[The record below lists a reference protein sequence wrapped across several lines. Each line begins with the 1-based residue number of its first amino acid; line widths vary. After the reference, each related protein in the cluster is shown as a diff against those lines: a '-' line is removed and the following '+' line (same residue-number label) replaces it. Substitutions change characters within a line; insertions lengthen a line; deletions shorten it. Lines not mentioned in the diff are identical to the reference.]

1 MRAKQLRIVGVFS
14 VAIVLAGGMG
24 GGVSPASGAATTC
37 LGDVAGVGL
46 SESDLSKEELTD
58 LTRIASDEGIGADE
72 AVQRFGWQNGFALA
86 ATTVEERF
94 PSVFSGSEVTS
105 EWPAVAT
112 IRFKGIV
119 PVGVEAL
126 LATVPPGVCVVL
138 EPGAGLSA
146 SEISDLVM
154 RAHTAVGAR
163 PDLVADLVSSY
174 DRATGMVQVL
184 ARPAPTDASAGERA
198 AIAKEILAGLPP
210 ELQGKVLLVVDPRVV
225 AGGHARYGGGR
236 LEVSAGSSLACTA
249 GFNVIVVSGTTTGVA
264 TAGHCGNSLTHENS
278 NGDTEYA
285 MTFWAQHRGGWGDF
299 QWHTTSDTEGDTFYY
314 DWGLTRNVSSMAN
327 PSDGQTICRFGQNTG
342 AQCDTVADLD
352 TCSTFDG
359 IAHCKLV
366 RMDHKEA
373 AAGDS
378 GGPWYYG
385 TVAYGYHS
393 GYASCGIFGG
403 SCDVWG
409 RATYID
415 NALAVRARLLTN
427 IFV

>member
-1 MRAKQLRIVGVFS
+1 MRAKGLRFVGVLS
-14 VAIVLAGGMG
+14 VTIVLAGGIG
-24 GGVSPASGAATTC
+24 GGARPASGAAAPC
-37 LGDVAGVGL
+37 LGDVASVGL

-58 LTRIASDEGIGADE
+58 LALVATDEGIGVDE
-72 AVQRFGWQNGFALA
+72 SVKRFGWQNGFALA

-94 PSVFSGSEVTS
+94 PDDFSGSEITS

-112 IRFKGIV
+112 IRFKGSV

-126 LATVPPGVCVVL
+126 LATAPPGVCVVL

-154 RAHTAVGAR
+154 RAHTAAGAR
-163 PDLVADLVSSY
+163 SDVVAGLVSSY
-174 DRATGMVQVL
+174 DRATGKVQVL
-184 ARPAPTDASAGERA
+184 ARPAAKDASAGERA
-198 AIAKEILAGLPP
+198 EIAGEILAGLPP
-210 ELQGKVLLVVDPRVV
+210 DLEGKVSLVVDPRVG

-236 LEVSAGSSLACTA
+236 LEFNASTQLACTA

-264 TAGHCGNSLTHENS
+264 TSGHCNNSLTHENYS
-278 NGDTEYA
+278 GATEYA

-327 PSDGQTICRFGQNTG
+327 PSDGQTICRFGQTTG
-342 AQCDTVADLD
+342 AECDTVADLD

-366 RMDHKEA
+366 RMDHLEA
-373 AAGDS
+373 ATGDS

-393 GYASCGIFGG
+393 GYVSCGIFGG
-403 SCDVWG
+403 QCDVWA

-415 NALAVRARLLTN
+415 NALAVTVRT
-427 IFV
+427 